1 MKVKLLEKS
10 GRFYHYQVIENK
22 KVINSGWY
30 KMKDFEKQT
39 TGDISKAILSMYK
52 EKGLC

>member
-10 GRFYHYQVIENK
+10 GRFYHYQVIEK

-39 TGDISKAILSMYK
+39 TGDISKAILSIYK